1 MIKITKQVVFIVF
14 ISVKRTAH
22 VLFTVHILASI
33 FLYLGQHK
41 KVSWPRYKLLSGK
54 CTEC

>member
-22 VLFTVHILASI
+22 VLFTVHILANI
-33 FLYLGQHK
+33 IKYLGQHIFI
-41 KVSWPRYKLLSGK
+41 SWP
-54 CTEC
+54 T

>member
-22 VLFTVHILASI
+22 VLLIVYI
-33 FLYLGQHK
+33 FPK
-41 KVSWPRYKLLSGK
+41 I
-54 CTEC
+54 